1 MMQGFLKLT
10 EASGAQLWVLLVAI
24 FFRQVSVTLLDPQ
37 WASHQKNIHL
47 IVNCSLMTLT
57 DYLQVGRLKWKVGIF
72 VIQSLAIVPARI
84 CNFIGINFSSLLF
97 LEKISFFF
105 WLQVNYQVLMR
116 GLASWV
122 DCGHYWDKKSNASIL
137 DIPSY
142 PRLEQ
147 MLWFNSRRSHAVGQ
161 SLHLMGWGRGLE
173 GGQWENS
180 WIVSKSV

>member
-84 CNFIGINFSSLLF
+84 CNFIGIKFSLLLF

-105 WLQVNYQVLMR
+105 FDSKWTTKY
-116 GLASWV
+116 
-122 DCGHYWDKKSNASIL
+122 
-137 DIPSY
+137 
-142 PRLEQ
+142 
-147 MLWFNSRRSHAVGQ
+147 LWEVWRH
-161 SLHLMGWGRGLE
+161 E
-173 GGQWENS
+173 
-180 WIVSKSV
+180 WIVDIIEIKNQMPLSLTFLLTHV